1 MFGEKEELT
10 PAQVAELTGRL
21 PGVTDELESRGM
33 SPNTGRFQKGN
44 KFGRPKGSRGK
55 LTQLMLDR
63 VASSHLSPDEVLI
76 QIYED
81 PNIPPDLR
89 FKAASKVADLVYPK
103 AASVEV
109 KIEEENVINEDSL
122 NAQIREFLVSA
133 LGKDVMP
140 PEEESEDEDEED
152 ESTSENQ

>member
-1 MFGEKEELT
+1 MFGEKGELT
-10 PAQVAELTGRL
+10 PAQVAEITGRL
-21 PGVTDELESRGM
+21 PGVTEELESKGM
-33 SPNTGRFQKGN
+33 EPSTGKFTKGN

-63 VASSHLSPDEVLI
+63 VAASHLSPDEVLI

-109 KIEEENVINEDSL
+109 KIEEENVINEESL
-122 NAQIREFLVSA
+122 NAQIRDFLTGA
-133 LGKDVMP
+133 LKVDVLP
-140 PEEESEDEDEED
+140 PEDSEDTEKGEEAD
-152 ESTSENQ
+152 ES

>member
-1 MFGEKEELT
+1 MFGEKGELT
-10 PAQVAELTGRL
+10 PLQVAEITGRL
-21 PGVTDELESRGM
+21 PGVTEELESKGM
-33 SPNTGRFQKGN
+33 NPSNGKFQKGN

-81 PNIPPDLR
+81 PSIPPDLR

-103 AASVEV
+103 AASVEI
-109 KIEEENVINEDSL
+109 KMEDENAINEETL
-122 NAQIREFLVSA
+122 NAQIKDFLTGA
-133 LGKDVMP
+133 LGIDVMP
-140 PEEESEDEDEED
+140 PEDSEDAEKGEEAD
-152 ESTSENQ
+152 ESK

>member
-1 MFGEKEELT
+1 MFGEKGELT
-10 PAQVAELTGRL
+10 PAQVAEVTGRL

-33 SPNTGRFQKGN
+33 EPSTGKFQKGN

-63 VASSHLSPDEVLI
+63 VAASHLSPDEVLI

-103 AASVEV
+103 AASVEI

-122 NAQIREFLVSA
+122 NAQIKDFLTGA
-133 LGKDVMP
+133 LGADVLP
-140 PEEESEDEDEED
+140 PEDSEDAEKEEEAD
-152 ESTSENQ
+152 ES

>member
-1 MFGEKEELT
+1 MFGEKGELT
-10 PAQVAELTGRL
+10 PAQVAEVTGRL
-21 PGVTDELESRGM
+21 PGVTDELENRGM
-33 SPNTGRFQKGN
+33 EPSTGKFQKGN

-63 VASSHLSPDEVLI
+63 VAASHLSPDEVLI

-109 KIEEENVINEDSL
+109 KIEEENVINEESL
-122 NAQIREFLVSA
+122 NAQIRDFLTGA
-133 LGKDVMP
+133 LKVDVLP
-140 PEEESEDEDEED
+140 PEDSEDAEKEEEAD
-152 ESTSENQ
+152 ES

>member
-1 MFGEKEELT
+1 MFGEKGELT
-10 PAQVAELTGRL
+10 PLQVAEITGRL
-21 PGVTDELESRGM
+21 PGVTEELESKGM
-33 SPNTGRFQKGN
+33 NPSSGKFQKGN

-103 AASVEV
+103 AASVEI
-109 KIEEENVINEDSL
+109 KMEDENAINEETL
-122 NAQIREFLVSA
+122 NAQIKDFLTGA
-133 LGKDVMP
+133 LGIDVMP
-140 PEEESEDEDEED
+140 PEDSEDAEKEEEAD
-152 ESTSENQ
+152 ESN

>member
-1 MFGEKEELT
+1 MFGEKGELT
-10 PAQVAELTGRL
+10 PAQVAEVTGRL
-21 PGVTDELESRGM
+21 PGVTDELENRGM
-33 SPNTGRFQKGN
+33 EPSTGKFQKGN

-63 VASSHLSPDEVLI
+63 VAASHLSPDEVLI

-103 AASVEV
+103 AASVEI
-109 KIEEENVINEDSL
+109 KIEDENVINEDSL
-122 NAQIREFLVSA
+122 NAQIKDFLAGA
-133 LGKDVMP
+133 LGTDVLP
-140 PEEESEDEDEED
+140 PEDSEDAEKEEEAD
-152 ESTSENQ
+152 ES

>member
-1 MFGEKEELT
+1 MFGEKGELT
-10 PAQVAELTGRL
+10 PAQVAEITGRL
-21 PGVTDELESRGM
+21 PGVTEELESKGM
-33 SPNTGRFQKGN
+33 EPNTGKFTKGN

-63 VASSHLSPDEVLI
+63 VAASHLSPDEVLI

-89 FKAASKVADLVYPK
+89 FKAVSKVADLVYPK

-109 KIEEENVINEDSL
+109 KIEEENVINEESL
-122 NAQIREFLVSA
+122 NAQIRDFLTGA
-133 LGKDVMP
+133 LKVDVLP
-140 PEEESEDEDEED
+140 PEDSEDAEKEEEAD
-152 ESTSENQ
+152 ES

>member
-1 MFGEKEELT
+1 MFGEKGELT
-10 PAQVAELTGRL
+10 PAQVAEITGRL
-21 PGVTDELESRGM
+21 PGVTEELESKGM
-33 SPNTGRFQKGN
+33 EPSTGKFTRGN

-63 VASSHLSPDEVLI
+63 VAASHLSPDEVLI

-109 KIEEENVINEDSL
+109 KIEEENVINEESL
-122 NAQIREFLVSA
+122 NAQIRDFLTGA
-133 LGKDVMP
+133 LKVDVLP
-140 PEEESEDEDEED
+140 PEDSEDAEKGEEAD
-152 ESTSENQ
+152 ES

>member
-1 MFGEKEELT
+1 MFGEKGELT
-10 PAQVAELTGRL
+10 PAQVAEVTGRL
-21 PGVTDELESRGM
+21 PGVTDELENRGM
-33 SPNTGRFQKGN
+33 EPSTGKFQKGN

-103 AASVEV
+103 AASVEI

-122 NAQIREFLVSA
+122 NAQIKDFLTGA
-133 LGKDVMP
+133 LGADVLP
-140 PEEESEDEDEED
+140 PEDSEDAEKEEEAD
-152 ESTSENQ
+152 ES

>member
-1 MFGEKEELT
+1 MFGEKGELT
-10 PAQVAELTGRL
+10 PAQVAEITGRL
-21 PGVTDELESRGM
+21 PGVTEELESKGM
-33 SPNTGRFQKGN
+33 EPSTGKFTKGN
-44 KFGRPKGSRGK
+44 KFGRPRGSRGK

-63 VASSHLSPDEVLI
+63 VAASHLSPDEVLI

-109 KIEEENVINEDSL
+109 KIEEENVINEESL
-122 NAQIREFLVSA
+122 NAQIRDFLTGA
-133 LGKDVMP
+133 LKVDVLP
-140 PEEESEDEDEED
+140 PEDSEDAEKGEEAD
-152 ESTSENQ
+152 ES

>member
-1 MFGEKEELT
+1 MLDAEKELT
-10 PAQVAELTGRL
+10 PQQVAELTGRL
-21 PGVTDELESRGM
+21 PGVSTELESRGM
-33 SPNTGRFQKGN
+33 EPKTGRFQKGN

-63 VASSHLSPDEVLI
+63 VAASHLSPDEVLI

-109 KIEEENVINEDSL
+109 KIEDENAINEESL
-122 NAQIREFLVSA
+122 NAQIQDFLTSA
-133 LGKDVMP
+133 LGMSIVPPQDVDSEED
-140 PEEESEDEDEED
+140 EEESEG
-152 ESTSENQ
+152 Q

>member
-1 MFGEKEELT
+1 MFGEDEKLT
-10 PAQVAELTGRL
+10 PLQVAEITGRL
-21 PGVTDELESRGM
+21 PGVTEELESKGM
-33 SPNTGRFQKGN
+33 NPSNGKFQKGN
-44 KFGRPKGSRGK
+44 KFGRPRGSRGK

-103 AASVEV
+103 AASVEI
-109 KIEEENVINEDSL
+109 KMEDENAINEDTL
-122 NAQIREFLVSA
+122 NAQIKDFLTGA
-133 LGKDVMP
+133 LGIDVMP
-140 PEEESEDEDEED
+140 PEDSVDAEKEEEAD
-152 ESTSENQ
+152 ESK

>member
-1 MFGEKEELT
+1 MFGEKGELT
-10 PAQVAELTGRL
+10 PAQVAEITGRL
-21 PGVTDELESRGM
+21 PGVTEELESKGM
-33 SPNTGRFQKGN
+33 EPNTGKFTKGN

-63 VASSHLSPDEVLI
+63 VAASHLSPDEVLI

-109 KIEEENVINEDSL
+109 KIEEENVINEESL
-122 NAQIREFLVSA
+122 NAQIRDFLTGTLKV
-133 LGKDVMP
+133 DVLP
-140 PEEESEDEDEED
+140 PEDSEDAEKEEEAD
-152 ESTSENQ
+152 ES

>member
-1 MFGEKEELT
+1 MFGEKGELT
-10 PAQVAELTGRL
+10 PAQVAEITGRL
-21 PGVTDELESRGM
+21 PGVTEELESKGM
-33 SPNTGRFQKGN
+33 EPSTGKFTKGN

-63 VASSHLSPDEVLI
+63 VAASHLSPDEVLI

-109 KIEEENVINEDSL
+109 KIEEENVINEESL
-122 NAQIREFLVSA
+122 NAQIRDFLTGA
-133 LGKDVMP
+133 LKVDVLP
-140 PEEESEDEDEED
+140 PEDSEDAEKEEEAD
-152 ESTSENQ
+152 ES

>member
-1 MFGEKEELT
+1 MFGEKGELT
-10 PAQVAELTGRL
+10 PTQVAEVTGRL

-33 SPNTGRFQKGN
+33 EPSTGKFQKGN

-63 VASSHLSPDEVLI
+63 VAASHLSPDEVLI

-103 AASVEV
+103 AASVEI
-109 KIEEENVINEDSL
+109 KIEDENVINEDSL
-122 NAQIREFLVSA
+122 NAQIKDFLAGA
-133 LGKDVMP
+133 LGTDVLP
-140 PEEESEDEDEED
+140 PEDSEDAEKEEEAD
-152 ESTSENQ
+152 ES

>member
-1 MFGEKEELT
+1 MFGEKGELT
-10 PAQVAELTGRL
+10 PAQVAEVTGRL

-33 SPNTGRFQKGN
+33 EPSTGKFQKGN

-103 AASVEV
+103 AASVEI
-109 KIEEENVINEDSL
+109 KIEDENVINEDSL
-122 NAQIREFLVSA
+122 NAQIKDFLAGA
-133 LGKDVMP
+133 LGTDVLP
-140 PEEESEDEDEED
+140 PEDSEDAEKEEEAD
-152 ESTSENQ
+152 ES

>member
-1 MFGEKEELT
+1 MFGEKGELT
-10 PAQVAELTGRL
+10 PAQVAEITGRL
-21 PGVTDELESRGM
+21 PGVTEELESKGM
-33 SPNTGRFQKGN
+33 EPNTGKFTKGN

-63 VASSHLSPDEVLI
+63 VAASHLSPDEVLI

-109 KIEEENVINEDSL
+109 KIEEENVINEESL
-122 NAQIREFLVSA
+122 NAQIRDFLTGA
-133 LGKDVMP
+133 LKVDVLP
-140 PEEESEDEDEED
+140 PEDSEDAEKGEEAD
-152 ESTSENQ
+152 ES

>member
-1 MFGEKEELT
+1 MFGDEKELT
-10 PAQVAELTGRL
+10 PAQVAEITGRL
-21 PGVTDELESRGM
+21 PGVTDELETRGM

-109 KIEEENVINEDSL
+109 KIEEENVINEDTL
-122 NAQIREFLVSA
+122 NLQIKDFLTNA
-133 LGKDVMP
+133 LGMNVLP
-140 PEEESEDEDEED
+140 PEEVADEEDEED
-152 ESTSENQ
+152 ESDSANQ

>member
-1 MFGEKEELT
+1 MFGEKGELT
-10 PAQVAELTGRL
+10 PAQVAEITGRL
-21 PGVTDELESRGM
+21 PGVTEELESKGM
-33 SPNTGRFQKGN
+33 EPNTGKFTKGN

-63 VASSHLSPDEVLI
+63 VAASHLSPDEVLI

-109 KIEEENVINEDSL
+109 KIEEENVINEESL
-122 NAQIREFLVSA
+122 NAQIRDFLTGA
-133 LGKDVMP
+133 LKVDVLP
-140 PEEESEDEDEED
+140 PEDSEDAEKEEEAD
-152 ESTSENQ
+152 ES

>member
-1 MFGEKEELT
+1 MFGEKGELT
-10 PAQVAELTGRL
+10 PAQVAEITGRL
-21 PGVTDELESRGM
+21 PGVTEELESKGM
-33 SPNTGRFQKGN
+33 EPNTGKFTKGN

-63 VASSHLSPDEVLI
+63 VAASHLSPDEVLI

-109 KIEEENVINEDSL
+109 KIEEENVINEESL
-122 NAQIREFLVSA
+122 NAQIRDFLTGA
-133 LGKDVMP
+133 LKVDVLP
-140 PEEESEDEDEED
+140 PEDSEDAEKEEEAD
-152 ESTSENQ
+152 GS

>member
-1 MFGEKEELT
+1 MFGEKGELT
-10 PAQVAELTGRL
+10 PAQVAEITGRL
-21 PGVTDELESRGM
+21 PGVTEELESKGM
-33 SPNTGRFQKGN
+33 EPSTGKFTKGN
-44 KFGRPKGSRGK
+44 KFGRPRGSRGK

-63 VASSHLSPDEVLI
+63 VAASHLSPDEVLI

-109 KIEEENVINEDSL
+109 KIEEENVINEESL
-122 NAQIREFLVSA
+122 NAQIRDFLTGA
-133 LGKDVMP
+133 LKVDVLP
-140 PEEESEDEDEED
+140 PEDSEGAEKGEEAD
-152 ESTSENQ
+152 ES

>member
-1 MFGEKEELT
+1 MFGEKGELT
-10 PAQVAELTGRL
+10 PAQVAEITGRL
-21 PGVTDELESRGM
+21 PGVTEELESKGM
-33 SPNTGRFQKGN
+33 EPSTGKFTKGN

-63 VASSHLSPDEVLI
+63 VAASHLSPDEVLI

-109 KIEEENVINEDSL
+109 KIEEENVINEESL
-122 NAQIREFLVSA
+122 NAQIRDFLTGA
-133 LGKDVMP
+133 LKVDVLP
-140 PEEESEDEDEED
+140 PEDSVDAEKEEEAD
-152 ESTSENQ
+152 ES

>member
-1 MFGEKEELT
+1 MFGEKGELT
-10 PAQVAELTGRL
+10 PAQVAEITGRL
-21 PGVTDELESRGM
+21 PGVTEELESKGM
-33 SPNTGRFQKGN
+33 EPSTGKFTKGN

-63 VASSHLSPDEVLI
+63 VAASHLSPDEVLI

-109 KIEEENVINEDSL
+109 KIEEENVINEESL
-122 NAQIREFLVSA
+122 NAQIRDFLTGA
-133 LGKDVMP
+133 LKVDVLP
-140 PEEESEDEDEED
+140 PEDSEDAEKGEEAD
-152 ESTSENQ
+152 ES

>member
-1 MFGEKEELT
+1 MFGEKGELT
-10 PAQVAELTGRL
+10 PAQVAEITGRL
-21 PGVTDELESRGM
+21 PGVTEELESKGM
-33 SPNTGRFQKGN
+33 EPSTGKFTKGN

-63 VASSHLSPDEVLI
+63 VAASHLSPDEVLI

-81 PNIPPDLR
+81 PSIPPDLR

-109 KIEEENVINEDSL
+109 KIEEENVINEESL
-122 NAQIREFLVSA
+122 NAQIRDFLTGA
-133 LGKDVMP
+133 LKVDVLP
-140 PEEESEDEDEED
+140 PEDSEDAEKEEEAD
-152 ESTSENQ
+152 ES

>member
-1 MFGEKEELT
+1 MFGEKGELT
-10 PAQVAELTGRL
+10 PAQVAEVTGRL

-33 SPNTGRFQKGN
+33 EPSTGKFQKGN

-63 VASSHLSPDEVLI
+63 VAASHLSPDEVLI

-103 AASVEV
+103 AASVEI
-109 KIEEENVINEDSL
+109 KIEDENVINEDSL
-122 NAQIREFLVSA
+122 NAQIKDFLAGA
-133 LGKDVMP
+133 LGTDVLP
-140 PEEESEDEDEED
+140 PEDSVDAEKEEEAD
-152 ESTSENQ
+152 ES

>member
-1 MFGEKEELT
+1 MFGEKGELT
-10 PAQVAELTGRL
+10 PAQVAEVTGRL
-21 PGVTDELESRGM
+21 PGVTDELENRGM
-33 SPNTGRFQKGN
+33 EPSTGKFQKGN

-103 AASVEV
+103 AASVEI
-109 KIEEENVINEDSL
+109 KIEDENVINEDSL
-122 NAQIREFLVSA
+122 NAQIKDFLAGA
-133 LGKDVMP
+133 LGTDVLP
-140 PEEESEDEDEED
+140 PEDSEDAEKEEEAD
-152 ESTSENQ
+152 ES

>member
-1 MFGEKEELT
+1 MFGENGELT
-10 PAQVAELTGRL
+10 PAQVAEITGRL
-21 PGVTDELESRGM
+21 PGVTEELEGRGM
-33 SPNTGRFQKGN
+33 NPSNGKFQKGN

-55 LTQLMLDR
+55 LTQLMMDR
-63 VASSHLSPDEVLI
+63 VAASHLSPDEVLI

-109 KIEEENVINEDSL
+109 KIEEENVINEESL
-122 NAQIREFLVSA
+122 NAQIKDFLTGA
-133 LGKDVMP
+133 LGIDVMP
-140 PEEESEDEDEED
+140 PEEDDSEDAEKGEEAD
-152 ESTSENQ
+152 ES

>member
-1 MFGEKEELT
+1 MFGEKGELT
-10 PAQVAELTGRL
+10 PAQVAEITGRL
-21 PGVTDELESRGM
+21 PGVTEELESKGM
-33 SPNTGRFQKGN
+33 EPSTGKFTKGN
-44 KFGRPKGSRGK
+44 KFGRPRGSRGK

-63 VASSHLSPDEVLI
+63 VAASHLSPDEVLI

-109 KIEEENVINEDSL
+109 KIEEENVINEESL
-122 NAQIREFLVSA
+122 NAQIRDFLTGA
-133 LGKDVMP
+133 LKVDVLP
-140 PEEESEDEDEED
+140 PEDSEDAEKEEEAD
-152 ESTSENQ
+152 ES

>member
-1 MFGEKEELT
+1 MFGDEKELT
-10 PAQVAELTGRL
+10 PSQVAELTGRL
-21 PGVTDELESRGM
+21 PGVTGELEDRGM
-33 SPNTGRFQKGN
+33 NPNTGRFQKGN

-63 VASSHLSPDEVLI
+63 VAASHLSPDEVLI

-103 AASVEV
+103 AASVEI
-109 KIEEENVINEDSL
+109 KIEDENVVNEDSL
-122 NAQIREFLVSA
+122 NAQIKDFLMGA
-133 LGKDVMP
+133 LGKNIMP
-140 PEEESEDEDEED
+140 PEEDSEEKDEEV
-152 ESTSENQ
+152 SENQ

>member
-1 MFGEKEELT
+1 MFGEKGELT
-10 PAQVAELTGRL
+10 PLQVAEITGRL
-21 PGVTDELESRGM
+21 PGVTEELESKGM
-33 SPNTGRFQKGN
+33 NPSNGKFQKGN

-103 AASVEV
+103 AASVEI
-109 KIEEENVINEDSL
+109 KIEDENVINEDSL
-122 NAQIREFLVSA
+122 NAQIKDFLAGA
-133 LGKDVMP
+133 LGTDVLP
-140 PEEESEDEDEED
+140 PEDSEDAEKEEEAD
-152 ESTSENQ
+152 ES